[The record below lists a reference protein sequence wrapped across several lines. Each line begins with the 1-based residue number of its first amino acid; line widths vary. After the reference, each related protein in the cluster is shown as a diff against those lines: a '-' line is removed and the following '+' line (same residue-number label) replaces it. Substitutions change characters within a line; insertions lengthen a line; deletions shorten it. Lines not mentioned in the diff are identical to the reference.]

1 MKYTLSLL
9 FFLLFTTG
17 ASSQTEDFT
26 KPDYQLIEKNIND
39 KKSPYHL
46 AKLSER
52 YNRGDNTLTLEEK
65 RHLYYG
71 LSFQKN
77 YSPYDR
83 VYKTEAVK
91 QILDI
96 PGYDKKVLENFL
108 KVSTKALKEYPFN
121 LSLKEYRIFVFKQ
134 LGMQKEAR
142 IEDFQKSIIIDAIIS
157 TGDGITKEN
166 AFYVID
172 INNQYDVMDALG
184 FRFGGEQELIGTQYN
199 YLSLA
204 ENSYNVK
211 GLYFE
216 VSRLFGREE

>member
-1 MKYTLSLL
+1 MKNIFLIISLILCLSVY
-9 FFLLFTTG
+9 
-17 ASSQTEDFT
+17 SQTEDFT
-26 KPDYQLIEKNIND
+26 KPDYQLIEKNISD
-39 KKSPYHL
+39 KKSPYYL
-46 AKLSER
+46 PKLSER
-52 YNRGDNTLTLEEK
+52 YNRGDNTMTLEEK

-83 VYKTEAVK
+83 EYRTETVK

-96 PGYDKKVLENFL
+96 PAYDKKVLENFL
-108 KVSTKALKEYPFN
+108 KVSTRALKEYPFN
-121 LSLKEYRIFVFKQ
+121 VSLKEYRIFVFKQ
-134 LGMQKEAR
+134 LGMYKEAR
-142 IEDFQKSIIIDAIIS
+142 IEDSQKSIILDAIVS
-157 TGDGITKEN
+157 TGDGTTKEN

-172 INNQYDVMDALG
+172 INNQYDMMDALG

-204 ENSYNVK
+204 ENSYNIK

-216 VSRLFGREE
+216 VSRLFGRD

>member
-1 MKYTLSLL
+1 MKYTLSCLL
-9 FFLLFTTG
+9 FLFLITG
-17 ASSQTEDFT
+17 VHSQTEDFT

-39 KKSPYHL
+39 KKSPYYL

-52 YNRGDNTLTLEEK
+52 YNKGDITLTIEEK

-71 LSFQKN
+71 LSFQKS

-91 QILDI
+91 QILDS
-96 PGYDKKVLENFL
+96 PVYDKKTLEYFL

-121 LSLKEYRIFVFKQ
+121 LSLKEYRAFVFKQ

-142 IEDFQKSIIIDAIIS
+142 IEDFQKSIILDAIVS

-172 INNQYDVMDALG
+172 INNQYDIMDALG
-184 FRFGGEQELIGTQYN
+184 FRFGGEQELMGTQYN

-204 ENSYNVK
+204 ENSYDIK

-216 VSRLFGREE
+216 VSRLFGRDQ